1 MYVDPFWAGFV
12 LGALA
17 MAGLLVTLSVLYG
30 KRRG

>member
-12 LGALA
+12 LGAVGMLA
-17 MAGLLVTLSVLYG
+17 VLVTLGALYG